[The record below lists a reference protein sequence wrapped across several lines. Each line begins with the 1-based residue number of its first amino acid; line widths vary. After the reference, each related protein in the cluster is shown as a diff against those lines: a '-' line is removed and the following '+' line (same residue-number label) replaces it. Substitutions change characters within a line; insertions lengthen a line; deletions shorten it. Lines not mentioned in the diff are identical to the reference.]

1 MFSVPSNSG
10 RRVAALAITSTFATV
25 FMLTSTLALAEWA
38 LDSEAS
44 QLSFVSVKAGQAV
57 EAHHFKKLA
66 GGVDDAGMVN
76 VEIDLSSVETKID
89 IRNTRMMEMLFE
101 VVKYPA
107 ATVSA
112 AVPKEAL
119 DGLKAG
125 ERRRQK
131 VTFDL
136 SMRGVTKKMEAEVM
150 ITGAGDTAITVAT
163 TEPVILSAELFELS
177 AGIEKLRTVAGL
189 PAITNAV
196 PVSFD
201 LMFREK

>member
-1 MFSVPSNSG
+1 MFSVSSNSG
-10 RRVAALAITSTFATV
+10 KRVAALAITSTIATAL
-25 FMLTSTLALAEWA
+25 MLTSTHALAEWA

-89 IRNTRMMEMLFE
+89 IRNTRMMELLFE
-101 VVKYPA
+101 VVKFPA

-112 AVPKEAL
+112 AVPKQAL

-136 SMRGVTKKMEAEVM
+136 SIRGVTKKMEAEVM
-150 ITGAGDTAITVAT
+150 ITGAGETAITVAT
-163 TEPVILSAELFELS
+163 TEPIVLSAELFELS

-196 PVSFD
+196 PVNFD

>member
-1 MFSVPSNSG
+1 MFSAQAKSHKCAVS
-10 RRVAALAITSTFATV
+10 LAIAIGFIFSAPAA
-25 FMLTSTLALAEWA
+25 MADWA
-38 LDSEAS
+38 LDNDGS
-44 QLSFVSVKAGQAV
+44 QLSFVSVKAGQAA
-57 EAHHFKKLA
+57 EAHHFKKLI
-66 GGVDDAGMVN
+66 GVVGDDGNVN

-112 AVPKEAL
+112 AVPQDVLA
-119 DGLKAG
+119 DLKAG

-136 SMRGVTKKMEAEVM
+136 SMRGITKKMEAEVL
-150 ITGAGDTAITVAT
+150 ITGAGGSAIAVAT
-163 TEPVILSAELFELS
+163 TEPIILPAAWFELS
-177 AGIEKLRTVAGL
+177 AGIEKLREVAGL
-189 PAITNAV
+189 PSITSAV